1 MQESLIFLHVYTY
14 NSQGTLKCIF
24 EQSSTTRRSAGIP
37 ALMTG
42 ILSAN
47 SKHPSFEYVMTELKS
62 LALKP
67 IKISETDETS
77 LSQVHAMNS
86 LKEIFKSS
94 TLGRRAESHIA
105 ECLAIATSSLNSE
118 M

>member
-1 MQESLIFLHVYTY
+1 M
-14 NSQGTLKCIF
+14 CIY

-37 ALMTG
+37 ALITG

-47 SKHPSFEYVMTELKS
+47 SKSLTLGDVMAKLKI
-62 LALKP
+62 LAHQP
-67 IKISETDETS
+67 AAFTVIDETN
-77 LSQVHAMNS
+77 LPQVHAMNC

-94 TLGRRAESHIA
+94 TLGKRCDTHIADCLQIAAES
-105 ECLAIATSSLNSE
+105 LKSK

>member
-1 MQESLIFLHVYTY
+1 M
-14 NSQGTLKCIF
+14 CIY

-47 SKHPSFEYVMTELKS
+47 SNSPALEDVMAQLKT
-62 LALKP
+62 LARQAAALTAKNQTNLP
-67 IKISETDETS
+67 
-77 LSQVHAMNS
+77 QVHAMNC

-94 TLGRRAESHIA
+94 SLGKRCENHIA
-105 ECLAIATSSLNSE
+105 DCLQIAAENLKSK